1 MSNDQKDITTRNDDG
16 RDKRMAAGLGLGVAL
31 GVVLSLILDNW
42 GYMGVGVAVGLVLY
56 GGMPLFGRR
65 KDPSADSDDRRDG

>member
-1 MSNDQKDITTRNDDG
+1 MTQDKQNNRDRRDG
-16 RDKRMAAGLGLGVAL
+16 NRDRRMAMGLGIGVAL
-31 GVVLSLILDNW
+31 GVVLSLLLQSW

-65 KDPSADSDDRRDG
+65 ADPSTDSYDRNDD